1 MGKPT
6 PPKPPDPRETSQAS
20 TSTNIGTSIANTMMQ
35 NVGQVGPTGSLRYDQ
50 TGSHRWTDP
59 YTNQTYEVP
68 QFTATTSLSPE
79 MQRVHSGLINQA
91 GNVVDNM
98 SSAPMRNFDE
108 YRTQSL
114 DALMGRMNPM
124 MQRDEEAMQTRLANQ
139 GIGIGSRAFSSA
151 QDDAAR
157 ARNDARLGAV
167 LASGDEQARM
177 MQMDAMQRSQPIN
190 EITALLSGTQVATP
204 NFQVN
209 RPSGIPTTDVGGLIN
224 QNFQQRQGN
233 YNTAMSNWQ
242 SGIGGL
248 FGMGAA
254 FLSDERAKTDV
265 RKVGETT
272 DGQNIYQY
280 RYKSGGPYQI
290 GLMAQEVQKRN
301 PDAVIRRPDGL
312 LSVDYAKALGG
323 S

>member
-1 MGKPT
+1 
-6 PPKPPDPRETSQAS
+6 
-20 TSTNIGTSIANTMMQ
+20 
-35 NVGQVGPTGSLRYDQ
+35 
-50 TGSHRWTDP
+50 
-59 YTNQTYEVP
+59 
-68 QFTATTSLSPE
+68 
-79 MQRVHSGLINQA
+79 
-91 GNVVDNM
+91 
-98 SSAPMRNFDE
+98 
-108 YRTQSL
+108 
-114 DALMGRMNPM
+114 
-124 MQRDEEAMQTRLANQ
+124 
-139 GIGIGSRAFSSA
+139 
-151 QDDAAR
+151 
-157 ARNDARLGAV
+157 
-167 LASGDEQARM
+167 
-177 MQMDAMQRSQPIN
+177 MDAMQRSQPIN